1 MSDAIKLSLRE
12 WISLD
17 DEERQI
23 KDRIKQIKLL
33 KDQNSS
39 SILAFMRDNQVDN
52 FSLEGNGM
60 GNISRS
66 VRTSRP
72 GLKRSTIRTQL
83 LLGFADQ
90 PQKVA
95 EVLRQIEGVADD
107 MSTQGK
113 ISESLIRRIP
123 RQKQTMSI

>member
-1 MSDAIKLSLRE
+1 LSLRE

>member
-113 ISESLIRRIP
+113 TSESLIRRIP